1 MSCSEIINAMISAV
15 SIGIVLCYKWLLVCY
30 KWLLEHSDII
40 GLTID
45 VVSLIVSVILTI
57 AIYRLER
64 RHEKEHEEAEEKA
77 NKLAVSES
85 AKVFLIDNDEEVEYL
100 HLSEIA
106 AKVKIKRKHCRNI
119 TTRFLRCSKALQ
131 DEILR
136 QANIANVQIS
146 MTEVETALEKLQ
158 ADLEKYNFG
167 RSILY
172 DDAKYFHRAIE
183 KWADAKIDNVDIYIF
198 EDLERSKR
206 HGEDSRILWRA
217 SEHSAPLWHYMRSYL
232 HAEEQGLD
240 KAQIVPPVDMVFQ
253 QCHLDIC
260 DEKTM
265 TFWTMRIII
274 DSCYAFRNLEGYDT
288 FDEALIQTQEDMYY
302 YTLDILCKAYSAK
315 GDGKNGST

>member
-1 MSCSEIINAMISAV
+1 M
-15 SIGIVLCYKWLLVCY
+15 
-30 KWLLEHSDII
+30 
-40 GLTID
+40 
-45 VVSLIVSVILTI
+45 
-57 AIYRLER
+57 
-64 RHEKEHEEAEEKA
+64 
-77 NKLAVSES
+77 
-85 AKVFLIDNDEEVEYL
+85 IDNDEEVEYL

-183 KWADAKIDNVDIYIF
+183 KWADTKIDNVDIYIF